1 MTQPEHETFI
11 VVGIDGSPSSEA
23 ALRWAFEEARLRAA
37 ELRAVYA
44 WSAFPFFQADTPLT
58 LTTEDDVRVEA
69 ERLVREFVAHTIPD
83 SGDVEIT
90 TLAPQTSSGVARTLV
105 DLSEGADLLV
115 VGSRGLT
122 GFSELV
128 LGSISK
134 QCVHH
139 ARCPVVVVRAASAT
153 GSQSSTTSLAR
164 HA

>member
-1 MTQPEHETFI
+1 MIQPAHEAFI

-37 ELRAVYA
+37 ELRTVYA

-58 LTTEDDVRVEA
+58 LTTEDDLRVEA
-69 ERLVREFVAHTIPD
+69 ERLVREFVGDTIPD
-83 SGDVEIT
+83 TGDVEIT
-90 TLAPQTSSGVARTLV
+90 VLAPQTTSGVARTLV
-105 DLSEGADLLV
+105 DLAEGAEMLV

-134 QCVHH
+134 QCVHQ
-139 ARCPVVVVRAASAT
+139 ARCPVVVVRAARAT
-153 GSQSSTTSLAR
+153 STQPSTASLAR
-164 HA
+164 HT